1 MKNTVLK
8 CAVFIALPAF
18 CAVPSSLHATTIF
31 SENFNEVPVSLTLTT
46 AGAFSAIDGTNID
59 VVGGALFGSLCT
71 GPESGNCV
79 DMGGSGGNA
88 LGNIELTTPL
98 NLTAGVYD
106 LSFDL
111 IGSQRGQTTSTT
123 VNFGSYS
130 QTFILTSDDITSGV
144 VVNEAVTIAGGPTQ
158 LQFINN
164 GDGGNPNIGAL
175 LDNIEITTPGS
186 TPPTV
191 PEPGTMGLLATG
203 LLGVAGLI
211 RRRFTA

>member
-1 MKNTVLK
+1 LK

-88 LGNIELTTPL
+88 LGNIELTSPL

>member
-88 LGNIELTTPL
+88 LGNIELTSPL